1 MLYQLSY
8 IGPAANPRLKPARS
22 ASCFEFL
29 DRNIKVKNF
38 WSGRRGSNPRPTAW
52 KAVTL
57 PLSYSRQPKPISEG
71 RPAQVLNSQRA
82 PNPQSKFFGR
92 GGQGRIRTPVAR
104 KERQIYS
111 LLPLAT
117 RPPVRFRVAGEK
129 ARWGAAFSRA
139 FFFAWFRGS
148 LIATGL
154 THSPMPRSPRMLR
167 RVRANRTDKP
177 ARPSTPAACVPT
189 QRPRSVTLELAKG
202 FEPPTL

>member
-1 MLYQLSY
+1 M
-8 IGPAANPRLKPARS
+8 
-22 ASCFEFL
+22 
-29 DRNIKVKNF
+29 
-38 WSGRRGSNPRPTAW
+38 
-52 KAVTL
+52 
-57 PLSYSRQPKPISEG
+57 
-71 RPAQVLNSQRA
+71 
-82 PNPQSKFFGR
+82 FFGP

-154 THSPMPRSPRMLR
+154 THSPMRAALECCGEFVRIGLINLLPLPPPR
-167 RVRANRTDKP
+167 RVF
-177 ARPSTPAACVPT
+177 RPSARAPSPW
-189 QRPRSVTLELAKG
+189 S
-202 FEPPTL
+202 